1 MFRTL
6 ASFSATPRSASWRW
20 SVAILAVLVSFIL
33 RYAGDAYFPPGF
45 PYLTFF
51 PAVILTTF
59 LAGLWPGIAACL
71 GCGVLAWYYFI
82 PPYNSFGLTG
92 TTSVALGFYAFIC
105 ATDIAILEMMRR
117 ALRGQHAAREIANT
131 EAEARRL
138 MFHELQHRV
147 SNNLAAIASLLKI
160 QRRQIADP
168 GAAKALDEAVN
179 RINLVARM
187 QRMLHDPEVQ
197 RVDFTRFLREMAA
210 DVLKSSGAERRIT
223 LALEGPPLWVGAQ
236 QSTPLGL
243 IATEFISNAVEHG
256 FAGDRRGTLTIRCA
270 PREGERALLEIADDG
285 PGLPPGFAIEDS
297 PSLGLVI
304 VRQFAIQLDAELEM
318 RNAPAGGCVSRL
330 DFPVRETE

>member
-6 ASFSATPRSASWRW
+6 ATLSVTPRTPAWRW
-20 SVAILAVLVSFIL
+20 SASVLAVLVAFIL
-33 RYAGDAYFPPGF
+33 RYFGDPYFPPGF

-59 LAGLWPGIAACL
+59 FAGLWPGIACAL
-71 GCGVLAWYYFI
+71 ACGVLAWYFFI
-82 PPYNSFGLTG
+82 PPYNSFDLTG

-117 ALRGQHAAREIANT
+117 ALTGQREAHDLAAE

-168 GAAKALDEAVN
+168 GAARALDEAVN

-187 QRMLHDPEVQ
+187 QRMLHDPDIQ
-197 RVDFTRFLREMAA
+197 RVDFARFLREMAA
-210 DVLKSSGAERRIT
+210 DVLKTSGAETRIE
-223 LALEGPPLWVGAQ
+223 LALDARPLTIGAQ
-236 QSTPLGL
+236 QATQLGL
-243 IATEFISNAVEHG
+243 IATEFIANAVEHG
-256 FAGDRRGTLTIRCA
+256 FPGDRRGRLTIRCT
-270 PREGERALLEIADDG
+270 PREGDRALLEVADDG
-285 PGLPPGFAIEDS
+285 PGLPEGFSPEDS
-297 PSLGLVI
+297 RSLGLVI
-304 VRQFAIQLDAELEM
+304 VRQFATQLDAEVEM
-318 RNAPAGGCVSRL
+318 RNGASGGCVSRL
-330 DFPVRETE
+330 DFPVIRAA